1 MKIKAALL
9 TLSTLTLSCNAFSIE
24 EQNTG
29 TNGTYAVIFT
39 PLKSGGKLTACTLNF
54 TAGFEDRTHLNS
66 KQYVL
71 NGHVGVYSQNNNNLA
86 FIQKTGFADVSIAPL
101 KIEKPYSAY
110 VETKNKSTASLDKK
124 TFTGDNNF
132 LFSVASLDETALDLI
147 EEMHESK
154 SLRVGFNRTKGGI
167 DFLVPIDLRVSGST
181 MQQDG
186 SYRHT
191 FSDST
196 TVDYIECITR
206 LVSETIGVQ
215 K

>member
-9 TLSTLTLSCNAFSIE
+9 ALSALTLSCNAFSLE
-24 EQNTG
+24 EQG
-29 TNGTYAVIFT
+29 TDAIGTYAVLFT
-39 PLKSGGKLTACTLNF
+39 PLQSGGKLTACTLNF

-86 FIQKTGFADVSIAPL
+86 FVQKTGFADASVVPL

-110 VETKNKSTASLDKK
+110 VETKTKSTASLDKK

-147 EEMHESK
+147 EEMRESK
-154 SLRVGFNRTKGGI
+154 ALIVGFNRTKDGI
-167 DFLVPIDLRVSGST
+167 DFLVPINLRVSGST
-181 MQQDG
+181 MQPDG
-186 SYRHT
+186 SYKHT
-191 FSDST
+191 HSDRA